1 MTGVAQAVTGAMS
14 ENPVGV
20 GMGAFN
26 AVRSMMATDASS
38 VGSAGGSSAF
48 NAHTKITLVLMAHNT
63 NVDPSTVAGA
73 IGRPLN
79 AVRQIGK
86 LSGYVQT
93 ADVEVPTTA
102 PDEYKTVINDS
113 LNGGMYIE

>member
-1 MTGVAQAVTGAMS
+1 
-14 ENPVGV
+14 
-20 GMGAFN
+20 
-26 AVRSMMATDASS
+26 
-38 VGSAGGSSAF
+38 
-48 NAHTKITLVLMAHNT
+48 MAHNT
-63 NVDPSTVAGA
+63 NVDPSTVGST

-79 AVRQIGK
+79 AVKNIGS

>member
-1 MTGVAQAVTGAMS
+1 
-14 ENPVGV
+14 
-20 GMGAFN
+20 
-26 AVRSMMATDASS
+26 
-38 VGSAGGSSAF
+38 
-48 NAHTKITLVLMAHNT
+48 MAHNT
-63 NVDPSTVAGA
+63 NVDPSTVAGT

-93 ADVEVPTTA
+93 ADAEVPTTA